1 MLKAKQRGLTEALF
15 QSTKIKLIFTNI
27 EEDAIAEERW
37 AALRERLSS
46 LEITLPSIPELCSIA
61 TSTLILFNNK
71 PML

>member
-15 QSTKIKLIFTNI
+15 STTKIKLIFTNI
-27 EEDAIAEERW
+27 EEDAIDEERW